1 MREIEL
7 ASWDDFPR
15 RVDNIVR
22 SLELIYSVKLH
33 VDFEEVS
40 VERLYPTED
49 FLEND
54 KLALVFSKTVK
65 ENYNVPIIVVKH
77 DEDFF
82 ILDGHHRSFIY
93 KKLMTRT
100 IKAYVLQFPEG
111 TSYRNVPKIPLEG
124 LRIKDI
130 SAIEDPILKAWQ
142 RILYVVEHYEAI
154 YNVPFYLK
162 KEMVKLGDL
171 VPTQSIVGKAQID
184 SIKELLVPIVC
195 IHYGQKYYVLD
206 GHARSL
212 RAEQLG
218 LQSIETMT
226 LVPTMTIDYGIVKTA
241 EELHLRSLED
251 IRVMG

>member
-7 ASWDDFPR
+7 ARWDDFPR
-15 RVDNIVR
+15 RVDNVVR
-22 SLELIYSVKLH
+22 SLEIIYSTKLQ
-33 VDFEEVS
+33 VYFCEVS

-54 KLALVFSKTVK
+54 KLALVFAKTVK
-65 ENYNVPIIVVKH
+65 ENYNVPIIVVEH
-77 DEDFF
+77 DDDFF

-93 KKLMTRT
+93 KKLMIRT

-111 TSYRNVPKIPLEG
+111 VSYRDVPKIPLER

-142 RILYVVEHYEAI
+142 RILFVVEHYEAI
-154 YNVPFYLK
+154 YNVPFYLR
-162 KEMVKLGDL
+162 KELVKLGNL
-171 VPTQSIVGKAQID
+171 VPTQSVVGKAQVD

-195 IHYGQKYYVLD
+195 IHYGQKYYILD

-212 RAEQLG
+212 RAEELG
-218 LQSIETMT
+218 LDSIETMI
-226 LVPTMTIDYGIVKTA
+226 LVPTMTIDYGVVKTA

-251 IRVMG
+251 IRVKE